1 MTNPLAIILG
11 SLVVL
16 AILADVLLSGG
27 ANLLFLAKKG
37 TDFTEWMAFWR

>member
-1 MTNPLAIILG
+1 MTNPIAIVLG
-11 SLVVL
+11 SLVL
-16 AILADVLLSGG
+16 AAIIADMMLSGG